1 MKFYTSN
8 LVNIF
13 QKELFLLSPYFSVN
27 SDLREDNISFSKCCI
42 TNKSKAYMYYGHISL
57 ESLLKSFDNPSFLHA
72 GYDKNKILQ
81 ESIKKVYFHSSKAN
95 VGKRNHE
102 RIKRTG
108 DPRT

>member
-1 MKFYTSN
+1 
-8 LVNIF
+8 
-13 QKELFLLSPYFSVN
+13 
-27 SDLREDNISFSKCCI
+27 
-42 TNKSKAYMYYGHISL
+42 MYYWHISL
-57 ESLLKSFDNPSFLHA
+57 ESLVKSFDNPSFLHA